1 MNSKR
6 RAELQR
12 KLSLSAVPR
21 PPAGLRERIRADI
34 PDYLEV
40 QKDRRRFAG
49 AVAFNMRVAAAVLVM
64 VTSLAVAFVFVD
76 RNAEMKTA
84 EPASAARPIVFAP
97 QSRAISVPAASTAEE
112 VRLDITQDTS
122 TSVPMPPQLIAAN
135 TVPPSLPEGRERA
148 AETSVA
154 EQDMES
160 AVEGGLSGRV
170 ASPIAEGVISMDA
183 IPQTRQIAE
192 AAPSPPPAAR
202 AAAPEVMAPPPPP
215 RDAVREERTTVTASA
230 PSAAPAAGFMT
241 KAHAADMSIAPKKSI
256 FGISVDPNAFDEVRA
271 TLESGRRPAPN
282 DVDVEALVN
291 YFAGAT
297 RVGADDDIRLDVEV
311 SPAAVGADGDHAI
324 LRLSVDTS
332 PATTPGSLPPV
343 ASNVRIDV
351 DFNEK
356 VVAGVRRIGDAAPLM
371 PEPVILSGT
380 SVTALYAIEL
390 EPNLK
395 TDQLVASVRFQYTS
409 VANGHK
415 RTITRRVQSHDLAR
429 PWERASRRHRLA
441 TLGAVWGETLQG
453 TASALDL
460 AERAEALATQDPK
473 NPRARELAD
482 AAGASGGL

>member
-40 QKDRRRFAG
+40 QKDRSRFAG
-49 AVAFNMRVAAAVLVM
+49 AVAFNMRVAAAVLLL
-64 VTSLAVAFVFVD
+64 VTSLAVAFVFVE

-84 EPASAARPIVFAP
+84 DPASAARPIVFAP
-97 QSRAISVPAASTAEE
+97 QSRAISVPTASATEE

-122 TSVPMPPQLIAAN
+122 TTVTMPPQIVAAN
-135 TVPPSLPEGRERA
+135 TVPPALPARRERA
-148 AETSVA
+148 PETSAA
-154 EQDMES
+154 ERDMEGG
-160 AVEGGLSGRV
+160 VEGGVSGG
-170 ASPIAEGVISMDA
+170 AAAPKAEGIVSMDA
-183 IPQTRQIAE
+183 ITETRVIAQ
-192 AAPSPPPAAR
+192 AAPAPPPAAPA
-202 AAAPEVMAPPPPP
+202 AAAPP
-215 RDAVREERTTVTASA
+215 RPEDAARGAERITVTASA
-230 PSAAPAAGFMT
+230 PAVAPSVGFMA
-241 KAHAADMSIAPKKSI
+241 KAHAAEMSMEPKKSV
-256 FGISVDPNAFDEVRA
+256 FGVSVAPNAFDEVRA
-271 TLESGRRPAPN
+271 SIESGRRPAP
-282 DVDVEALVN
+282 DEVDVEALVN

-297 RVGADDDIRLDVEV
+297 RVSAGEGVRLDVEA
-311 SPAAVGADGDHAI
+311 SQAAVGADSDHAI

-332 PATTPGSLPPV
+332 AATTPGSLPPV

-351 DFNEK
+351 DFNDK
-356 VVAGVRRIGDAAPLM
+356 VVAGVRRIGDADPLA

-390 EPNLK
+390 KPNLRAN
-395 TDQLVASVRFQYTS
+395 QLVASVRFQYTS
-409 VANGHK
+409 VANGHR
-415 RTITRRVQSHDLAR
+415 RTVTRRIHSQDLAR
-429 PWERASRRHRLA
+429 EWERASRRHRLA
-441 TLGAVWGETLQG
+441 TLGAVWGETLKG

-482 AAGASGGL
+482 AASASDGL

>member
-34 PDYLEV
+34 PEYLEV
-40 QKDRRRFAG
+40 QKERSRFAG
-49 AVAFNMRVAAAVLVM
+49 AVAFNMRVAAAVLLM

-76 RNAEMKTA
+76 RDGEMKSS

-97 QSRAISVPAASTAEE
+97 QSRAISAPAASATEE
-112 VRLDITQDTS
+112 VRLDIAQDTS
-122 TSVPMPPQLIAAN
+122 TAVALPTQLIAAN
-135 TVPPSLPEGRERA
+135 TVPPALPARRERT

-154 EQDMES
+154 ERDMES
-160 AVEGGLSGRV
+160 GVEGGVIGG
-170 ASPIAEGVISMDA
+170 AAAPIAEGLVIMES
-183 IPQTRQIAE
+183 ITETRQIAE
-192 AAPSPPPAAR
+192 VAPAPPPVAR

-215 RDAVREERTTVTASA
+215 QDAVREERLTVTASA
-230 PSAAPAAGFMT
+230 PAIAPSAGFMS

-297 RVGADDDIRLDVEV
+297 RVGPDDDIRLDVEA

-351 DFNEK
+351 DFNDK
-356 VVAGVRRIGDAAPLM
+356 VVAGVRRIGDAAPLV

-390 EPNLK
+390 KPNLRA
-395 TDQLVASVRFQYTS
+395 DQLVASVRFQYTS

-415 RTITRRVQSHDLAR
+415 RTVTRRVQSHDLAK

-441 TLGAVWGETLQG
+441 TLGAVWGETLKG

-460 AERAEALATQDPK
+460 AERAEVLATQDPK

-482 AAGASGGL
+482 AAGASGGP